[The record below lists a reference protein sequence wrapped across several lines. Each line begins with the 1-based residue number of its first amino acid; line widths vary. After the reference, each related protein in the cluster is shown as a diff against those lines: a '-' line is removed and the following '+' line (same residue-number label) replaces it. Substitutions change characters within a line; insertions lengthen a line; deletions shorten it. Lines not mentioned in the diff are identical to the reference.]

1 MPGVRTPKLNHQKPH
16 PARVRLISMQN
27 VQGSTDPDPKLIIKQ
42 LHKQDT
48 KVLSFCFTVQS
59 CSASARVWQGQMLRS
74 GIEALDPGSRKAQT
88 ASFLTLVSWGRWI
101 WEPQSDGA
109 CCNTMNM
116 SFIYAVTYL
125 MVTSLRS
132 YKKLTCLIC
141 CSNSYF
147 SKKTGI
153 NIDVNVFNVI
163 PVTNA
168 TPYHEFSHDQNHLKY
183 VRKI

>member
-1 MPGVRTPKLNHQKPH
+1 MSKAAQTQTPNWSSSSSTSRTP
-16 PARVRLISMQN
+16 R
-27 VQGSTDPDPKLIIKQ
+27 
-42 LHKQDT
+42 
-48 KVLSFCFTVQS
+48 FCR
-59 CSASARVWQGQMLRS
+59 SASRSNHALLQPECGRARCLRS
-74 GIEALDPGSRKAQT
+74 GIEVLDPGSRKAQT

-101 WEPQSDGA
+101 WAPQSDGA
-109 CCNTMNM
+109 CRNTMNM

-168 TPYHEFSHDQNHLKY
+168 TPYHELSHDQNHLKY